1 MFLTYY
7 LNMVVVQFYYIVVRF
22 LYFTPKCSGP
32 TLVPIHYSGKEREE
46 V

>member
-22 LYFTPKCSGP
+22 LYFTPKCSEQA
-32 TLVPIHYSGKEREE
+32 TD
-46 V
+46 